1 MALNEK
7 EEEILKEIEEN
18 LFKDDPSLAQTV
30 ETTTLSGYSRSR
42 SIISLTFFFVG
53 LLTMFGTYI
62 IQPAIAITGFVI
74 MAISGFLFVTNIKLL
89 LRSENITEW
98 NFKTVYRIIRNQDS
112 SRQN

>member
-18 LFKDDPSLAQTV
+18 LFKEDPSLAQTV
-30 ETTTLSGYSRSR
+30 ETTTLSGYSRLR
-42 SIISLTFFFVG
+42 SIISLTFFIVG

>member
-1 MALNEK
+1 MSLNEK
-7 EEEILKEIEEN
+7 EKEILKEIEEN
-18 LFKDDPSLAQTV
+18 LFKDDPDLAQTV

-42 SIISLTFFFVG
+42 SLISLLFFSLG

-62 IQPAIAITGFVI
+62 IQPALAISGFIV
-74 MAISGFLFVTNIKLL
+74 MAISGYLFVTNIKLL

-98 NFKTVYRIIRNQDS
+98 NLKIIYSLIRNQDS

>member
-1 MALNEK
+1 
-7 EEEILKEIEEN
+7 
-18 LFKDDPSLAQTV
+18 
-30 ETTTLSGYSRSR
+30 
-42 SIISLTFFFVG
+42 
-53 LLTMFGTYI
+53 MFGTYI
-62 IQPAIAITGFVI
+62 IQPAIAITGFVL